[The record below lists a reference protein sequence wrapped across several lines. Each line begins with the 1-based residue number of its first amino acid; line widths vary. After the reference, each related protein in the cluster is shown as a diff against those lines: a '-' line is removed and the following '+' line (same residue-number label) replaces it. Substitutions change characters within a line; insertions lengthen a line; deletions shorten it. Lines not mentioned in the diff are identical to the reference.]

1 MESACFYISEMTIKL
16 EMTVVLVSS
25 YQWLKLVNLSNIE
38 RGHISTLMIK
48 GENYE

>member
-1 MESACFYISEMTIKL
+1 MEATCFYIYEMTIKL
-16 EMTVVLVSS
+16 EMTVGLGSN
-25 YQWLKLVNLSNIE
+25 YQWLELVNLSNIE